1 MNFAYKRYFCGLK
14 LINIYVLLSG
24 QIMIN
29 NKVFKVLKVLNKN
42 EFKNLAKFINSAY
55 FNSNKNIIRLFNHI
69 SLFHPVYS
77 DHKLTKEHIYGEVY
91 GGSSFNM
98 QILSNLFSE
107 FYRLVENFL
116 ANEQLSA
123 EPFTGSLL
131 TIRKLTDKLLI
142 NETLKKIEQ
151 GFKFISRSEM
161 STLDKHINR
170 VKLYNEKQNTINFTA
185 DHYGFI
191 NSEKKRSET
200 FAYSSVIEMLEL
212 AGNIHVYQQSFP
224 AKEQNIFF
232 TSLWNSIDF
241 DKLIAEY
248 EENLN
253 EENFYLYLF
262 LLEYKCL
269 YGTQSEMYYEKIKTL
284 LFERISGFNHADKT
298 KLWDLMTKIIDYSL
312 VNYSPIKARIEL
324 HEVNKIFIANGTL
337 ATDKAGFIND
347 NVIRSLFSAAILV
360 DDWDWAE
367 DFVEKYY
374 TYLHPDI
381 RMNNYNYLIGQCKFH
396 SRKFEEAIECFSK
409 VKFKDIIINI
419 DVRLFYLE
427 CYYELGYYDELFAS
441 IDTFKRFL
449 GERKHIPASFKSDFR
464 SFFKYIQLIVKLK
477 INNTRLDPEI
487 LHEAENRKKFIEKKW
502 IISKMKELL

>member
-1 MNFAYKRYFCGLK
+1 MLFR
-14 LINIYVLLSG
+14 
-24 QIMIN
+24 
-29 NKVFKVLKVLNKN
+29 
-42 EFKNLAKFINSAY
+42 
-55 FNSNKNIIRLFNHI
+55 SN
-69 SLFHPVYS
+69 
-77 DHKLTKEHIYGEVY
+77 
-91 GGSSFNM
+91 
-98 QILSNLFSE
+98 
-107 FYRLVENFL
+107 
-116 ANEQLSA
+116 
-123 EPFTGSLL
+123 
-131 TIRKLTDKLLI
+131 
-142 NETLKKIEQ
+142 
-151 GFKFISRSEM
+151 
-161 STLDKHINR
+161 
-170 VKLYNEKQNTINFTA
+170 
-185 DHYGFI
+185 
-191 NSEKKRSET
+191 
-200 FAYSSVIEMLEL
+200 
-212 AGNIHVYQQSFP
+212 
-224 AKEQNIFF
+224 
-232 TSLWNSIDF
+232 
-241 DKLIAEY
+241 
-248 EENLN
+248 
-253 EENFYLYLF
+253 
-262 LLEYKCL
+262 
-269 YGTQSEMYYEKIKTL
+269 
-284 LFERISGFNHADKT
+284 
-298 KLWDLMTKIIDYSL
+298 
-312 VNYSPIKARIEL
+312 EL